1 MSFVVLL
8 LFICV
13 SFIGNL
19 TLDHLKDLFEFN
31 WNLVIFGVEGDCHP
45 DLCIILCRFYL
56 YIYFTSIFF
65 FII

>member
-19 TLDHLKDLFEFN
+19 TLDHLKDLFEFK
-31 WNLVIFGVEGDCHP
+31 WNLVIFGVEGDYHP
-45 DLCIILCRFYL
+45 DL
-56 YIYFTSIFF
+56 
-65 FII
+65 

>member
-13 SFIGNL
+13 PFIGNL
-19 TLDHLKDLFEFN
+19 TLDHLKDLFEFK
-31 WNLVIFGVEGDCHP
+31 WNLVIFGVEGDYHP

-56 YIYFTSIFF
+56 CIFYVYIF